1 MSPQYLGRSLS
12 TGLGPDSDRGYDSY
26 RAGTCRSALIGRD
39 PQYSAVIGH
48 LTAILTPDWCSVHG
62 TLKRHVSSSCHD
74 TTAEEDTFDTADYNN
89 GEL

>member
-1 MSPQYLGRSLS
+1 M
-12 TGLGPDSDRGYDSY
+12 
-26 RAGTCRSALIGRD
+26 
-39 PQYSAVIGH
+39 IGH